1 MLRSNVGWIPLATI
15 SGALTLCTACT
26 VGPNYVRPPVVAPP
40 VYKELEGW
48 KVAQP
53 KDETMRGGWWEIFQ
67 DPLLNTLEAQVNI
80 SNQTLAAAEA
90 QVRQAR
96 AAVQAARASYFP
108 TVSIGA
114 DVSRSRQA
122 GTLGFT
128 TGNSFALPLEA
139 SWELDLWGRIRR
151 TVESQQASA
160 QASQADL
167 GATRLSAQA
176 ALAQSYFALRI
187 LDAQRQ
193 LLDATVIAY
202 QKSLELTQNR
212 YASGVA
218 SKADV
223 VQAET
228 QLKTAQAQAIDVGV
242 QRAQLE
248 HAIAALAGTAASS
261 FSLPTASLTAEP
273 PAIPVGI
280 PSDLLERR
288 PDIAAA
294 ERLVAAANA
303 QIGVAEAAYYPTI
316 TLGASTGFVSTA
328 LSDLFSWPNRVWAV
342 GAAIAET
349 VFEGG
354 LRRAQTEE
362 ARAVYDA
369 NVASYRQTVLTAFQ
383 AVEDNLAALRILQDE
398 AQVQDEAVKAAQQ
411 SVTLTTNQYKAGTVS
426 YLNVITVQTVA
437 LANEIIAVQIRGRR
451 MAAAVLLV
459 EALGGGWN
467 ASALSSAAGL
477 GGNGDGRPPFNASQP
492 APADRSRV
500 AAPWLAGRSLQAAP

>member
-1 MLRSNVGWIPLATI
+1 
-15 SGALTLCTACT
+15 
-26 VGPNYVRPPVVAPP
+26 
-40 VYKELEGW
+40 
-48 KVAQP
+48 
-53 KDETMRGGWWEIFQ
+53 
-67 DPLLNTLEAQVNI
+67 
-80 SNQTLAAAEA
+80 
-90 QVRQAR
+90 
-96 AAVQAARASYFP
+96 
-108 TVSIGA
+108 
-114 DVSRSRQA
+114 
-122 GTLGFT
+122 
-128 TGNSFALPLEA
+128 
-139 SWELDLWGRIRR
+139 
-151 TVESQQASA
+151 
-160 QASQADL
+160 
-167 GATRLSAQA
+167 
-176 ALAQSYFALRI
+176 
-187 LDAQRQ
+187 
-193 LLDATVIAY
+193 
-202 QKSLELTQNR
+202 
-212 YASGVA
+212 
-218 SKADV
+218 V

>member
-1 MLRSNVGWIPLATI
+1 MLRVRRSWFTLATI
-15 SGALTLCTACT
+15 LGALTLFTACT
-26 VGPNYVRPPVVAPP
+26 VGPKYVRPPVVAPP

-48 KVAQP
+48 KMAQP
-53 KDETMRGGWWEIFQ
+53 KDETIRGGWWEIFQ

-80 SNQTLAAAEA
+80 SNQNLAAAEA

-108 TVSIGA
+108 TVSVGA
-114 DVSRSRQA
+114 DVTRSRQPTSP
-122 GTLGFT
+122 GGRPLTQT
-128 TGNSFALPLEA
+128 DYSLPLEA

-167 GATRLSAQA
+167 ESMRLSAQA

-187 LDAQRQ
+187 LDTQRQ
-193 LLDATVIAY
+193 LLDATVLAY

-223 VQAET
+223 VQADT

-248 HAIAALAGTAASS
+248 HAIAALTGTPASV
-261 FSLPTASLTAEP
+261 FSLPVAPLTTVP
-273 PAIPVGI
+273 PAIPLGV
-280 PSDLLERR
+280 PSELLERR

-294 ERLVAAANA
+294 ERRVAAANA

-316 TLGASTGFVSTA
+316 TLSASAGFVSTA
-328 LSDLFSWPNRVWAV
+328 LSDLFSWPSRVWAV

-354 LRRAQTEE
+354 LRRAQTNE
-362 ARAVYDA
+362 ARAAYDA

-383 AVEDNLAALRILQDE
+383 GVEDNLAALRILQDE

-411 SVTLTTNQYKAGTVS
+411 SVALTTNQYKAGTLS
-426 YLNVITVQTVA
+426 YLDVVVTQTVA
-437 LANEIIAVQIRGRR
+437 LANERAAVDILGRR
-451 MAAAVLLV
+451 MTATVLLI

-477 GGNGDGRPPFNASQP
+477 GGNNDGRPQSNASQP
-492 APADRSRV
+492 APTD
-500 AAPWLAGRSLQAAP
+500 